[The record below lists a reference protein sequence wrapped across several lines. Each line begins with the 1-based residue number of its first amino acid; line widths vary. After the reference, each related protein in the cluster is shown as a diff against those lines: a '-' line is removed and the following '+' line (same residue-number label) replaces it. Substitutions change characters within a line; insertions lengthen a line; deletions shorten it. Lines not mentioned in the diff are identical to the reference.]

1 VWRLA
6 GGYRESGYLG
16 RSRLVIDHGERHGM
30 DVRVIDLDGGL
41 LAQPALVRA
50 QPAVCAVEDWAPD
63 VRLACTFGR
72 FRRFEAAL
80 AQRLG
85 SAVDESPFLT
95 FYGSGDFH
103 HVTLALLRRLTR
115 PCNLLVIDNHPD
127 WMGGVPVL
135 HCGTWLHHAL
145 RLPHIHRVFHVG
157 GDVDFDNAYRWLAPW
172 SALRSGRL
180 TVLPAVRHY
189 RRGAWSG
196 VPHEP
201 LRSAPDKP
209 LRAFRLAEL
218 LAPYRRELAD
228 LPLYISLD
236 KDVLRAEDAAV
247 NWDSGHLHLPE
258 VIALLDGF
266 VHACGRRLAGLDV
279 VGDWSP
285 VVVTGLLRRLLHRT
299 EHPTLD
305 LTLVEATRRNDET
318 NRVLLHAFRRLGLL
332 RPEAP
337 DWRAARA
344 A

>member
-1 VWRLA
+1 
-6 GGYRESGYLG
+6 
-16 RSRLVIDHGERHGM
+16 M
-30 DVRVIDLDGGL
+30 DVRVIELDDGL

-50 QPAVCAVEDWAPD
+50 RPEVHSVEDWAPE

-72 FRRFEAAL
+72 FQRFEAEL
-80 AQRLG
+80 ARRMG
-85 SAVDESPFLT
+85 SAVDERPFLT

-103 HVTLALLRRLTR
+103 HVTLALLRRLTG

-127 WMGGVPVL
+127 WMGGIPLL

-145 RLPHIHRVFHVG
+145 RLRPIQRVFHVG

-180 TVLPAVRHY
+180 TVLPAVRRY
-189 RRGAWSG
+189 QRGAWAG

-209 LRAFRLAEL
+209 LRPFRLAEL
-218 LAPYRRELAD
+218 LAPYRCELAS

-236 KDVLRAEDAAV
+236 KDVLRAEEAAV
-247 NWDSGHLHLPE
+247 NWDSGHLQLAE
-258 VIALLDGF
+258 VVTLLDGF
-266 VHACGRRLAGLDV
+266 IHACGRRLAGLDV

-285 VVVTGLLRRLLHRT
+285 VVVTGLLRQLLHRT

-305 LTLVEATRRNDET
+305 LTLLEAVRRNDET
-318 NRVLLHAFRRLGLL
+318 NQQLLQTFQRLGLL
-332 RPEAP
+332 RPEAL
-337 DWRAARA
+337 DWRAVQA